1 MLADQLETATPA
13 QMEFVDRWMN
23 AEIESRE
30 ASKRTCLP
38 GQAGFPAAKELD
50 GYDWQ
55 NVRMPADRQRG
66 GLESLGFLDGPEDVV
81 MFGPAGAGKT
91 HLAIALG
98 RKACR
103 QGVPVR
109 FHTAAGLVMR
119 LLRAN
124 TEGKLDREPQAIAKA
139 RMIVIDELGYVP
151 IDEEGSRLLFQVV
164 ANAYEAQS
172 IVCTT
177 NIESGG

>member
-30 ASKRTCLP
+30 ASKRTRLP

-103 QGVPVR
+103 QGVRCGSTPP
-109 FHTAAGLVMR
+109 
-119 LLRAN
+119 RAW
-124 TEGKLDREPQAIAKA
+124 
-139 RMIVIDELGYVP
+139 
-151 IDEEGSRLLFQVV
+151 S
-164 ANAYEAQS
+164 
-172 IVCTT
+172 
-177 NIESGG
+177 